1 MNWLDVLT
9 LVIAGLTFLV
19 ALYTLFI
26 TLKDR
31 KEHCQIRFYKGFGN
45 FNVADGG
52 GFWVET
58 EVPGYEIAVINPGK
72 QPLYIES
79 VYLCAEEW
87 EDNIQ
92 VRFHSKMTFIGH
104 GWSGGESF
112 LIDPRRKVKSSV
124 SMIDLLEKTE
134 QQHIALS
141 DLHIWVEVALE
152 PGRTFHT
159 KKLAVSKAL
168 LEQAQADRAR
178 LTTK

>member
-58 EVPGYEIAVINPGK
+58 EVPGYEIAVINPENNLSILNPSICVQKNGK
-72 QPLYIES
+72 TISRS
-79 VYLCAEEW
+79 V
-87 EDNIQ
+87 
-92 VRFHSKMTFIGH
+92 FI
-104 GWSGGESF
+104 
-112 LIDPRRKVKSSV
+112 PR
-124 SMIDLLEKTE
+124 
-134 QQHIALS
+134 
-141 DLHIWVEVALE
+141 
-152 PGRTFHT
+152 
-159 KKLAVSKAL
+159 
-168 LEQAQADRAR
+168 
-178 LTTK
+178 